1 MSTLLAIDTAT
12 EVMHLALVAGDA
24 VHVRAEAGGVRAS
37 LALLPALHALLAEAG
52 VALAQVEAFAFG
64 RGPGAFTG
72 LRAACAVTQGLALG
86 TGRPVIPL
94 DTLMAVAESARL
106 RGAVAGGQVLW
117 AATDARMGEVY
128 AARYFLKPD
137 LEPGLAPG
145 CGSAASWQTLDAPA
159 LYAPQTLA
167 ARLAA
172 EPAVVA
178 GSAAEVYAELLRP
191 VAQALWPQAVP
202 EGAALAVLA
211 RAAWLRGERLD
222 AALAVPLYVR
232 DKVALTTAEREQ
244 ARGRPAAAPQAAG
257 GAA

>member
-24 VHVRAEAGGVRAS
+24 VHVRAEAGGARAS
-37 LALLPALHALLAEAG
+37 LALLPALHALLAQAG
-52 VALAQVEAFAFG
+52 VTLAQVEAFAFG

-72 LRAACAVTQGLALG
+72 LRTACAVTQGLALG
-86 TGRPVIPL
+86 TGRPVISL

-106 RGAVAGGQVLW
+106 RGAVARGQVLW

-128 AARYFLKPD
+128 AARYLLGPD
-137 LEPGLAPG
+137 SGPGLGPAG
-145 CGSAASWQTLDAPA
+145 WQTLDAPA

-178 GSAAEVYAELLRP
+178 GNAAEVYVELLRP

-202 EGAALAVLA
+202 EGAALAALA

-222 AALAVPLYVR
+222 AAQAVPLYVR
-232 DKVALTTAEREQ
+232 DKVAQTTAEREQ
-244 ARGRPAAAPQAAG
+244 ARARAAAAPQAAG

>member
-24 VHVRAEAGGVRAS
+24 VHVRAEAGGARAS

-72 LRAACAVTQGLALG
+72 LRTACAVTQGLALG
-86 TGRPVIPL
+86 TGRPVISL

-106 RGAVAGGQVLW
+106 RGAVAGGQILW

-128 AARYFLKPD
+128 AARYLLKPD
-137 LEPGLAPG
+137 LAPG
-145 CGSAASWQTLDAPA
+145 VGSAASWQTLDAPA

-178 GSAAEVYAELLRP
+178 GNAAEVYAELLRP

-222 AALAVPLYVR
+222 AAQAVPLYVR

-244 ARGRPAAAPQAAG
+244 ARARPAAAPQAAAG

>member
-1 MSTLLAIDTAT
+1 MSTLLALDTAT
-12 EVMHLALVAGDA
+12 ETMHLALVAGDA
-24 VHVRAEAGGVRAS
+24 VHVRAEAGGARAS
-37 LALLPALHALLAEAG
+37 QALLPALHALLSEAG
-52 VALAQVEAFAFG
+52 VALAQVDAFAFG

-72 LRAACAVTQGLALG
+72 LRTACAVTQGLALG
-86 TGRPVIPL
+86 TGRPVMWL

-106 RGAVAGGQVLW
+106 HGGAVAHGQALW

-128 AARYFLKPD
+128 AARYGFD
-137 LEPGLAPG
+137 GVAG
-145 CGSAASWQTLDAPA
+145 WQTLEAPA
-159 LYAPQTLA
+159 LYAPQALA

-172 EPAVVA
+172 EPAAVA
-178 GSAAEVYAELLRP
+178 GNAAEVYADLLRP

-202 EGAALAVLA
+202 EGAALAALA

-222 AALAVPLYVR
+222 AAQAVPLYVR

-244 ARGRPAAAPQAAG
+244 ARARPAAALAAG

>member
-1 MSTLLAIDTAT
+1 MSTLLALDTAT

-24 VHVRAEAGGVRAS
+24 VHVRAEAGGARAS
-37 LALLPALHALLAEAG
+37 LAVLPALHALLAEAG

-72 LRAACAVTQGLALG
+72 LRTACSVVQGLALG
-86 TGRPVIPL
+86 TGRPVLPL
-94 DTLMAVAESARL
+94 DTLMVVAEAARQQ
-106 RGAVAGGQVLW
+106 GAVAHGQTLW

-128 AARYFLKPD
+128 AACYRF
-137 LEPGLAPG
+137 E
-145 CGSAASWQTLDAPA
+145 AAAGWQTLQAPA
-159 LYAPQTLA
+159 LYAPQALA

-172 EPAVVA
+172 EPAAVA
-178 GSAAEVYAELLRP
+178 GNAAEVYGELLRP
-191 VAQALWPQAVP
+191 VAQALWPQAAP
-202 EGAALAVLA
+202 HGAALAALA

-222 AALAVPLYVR
+222 AAEAVPLYVR

-244 ARGRPAAAPQAAG
+244 ARAVPAAG